1 LWENKHALAFEVL
14 DTQHCIT
21 KSQSALNLQ
30 VADENVI
37 LRRNALDALNDVALS
52 CESVSNLF
60 FQYLV
65 KMKF

>member
-1 LWENKHALAFEVL
+1 VGKYTCIGFEVL

-52 CESVSNLF
+52 CESFSNF
-60 FQYLV
+60 FSDIW
-65 KMKF
+65 